1 MKVELFPFQETA
13 LEELRYKLSRA
24 LGEYQNTKR
33 TQILSFTAP
42 TGAGKTIVLT
52 ALIES
57 VLFGNALYPEQP
69 EAIFVWLS
77 DSPELNEQSKQKVE
91 AKSEKIRLNQCITI
105 SEESFNQEVFNDG
118 HIYFLNTQK
127 LSKSSNLTKHSNKRE
142 FIIWETL
149 QNKIRE
155 KSDRL
160 YFIIDEAHRGANN
173 DDIEEATT
181 IMQKFIKGSLQ
192 DNLQSMPVILGMSA
206 TTERFNKLVF
216 STSWTIQKVI
226 VPVEDVRS
234 SGLLK
239 DRIMGHNEL
248 LPCLQQMEIGRGVPL
263 QFSIASLFNLPSC

>member
-33 TQILSFTAP
+33 TQILSFPAP

-127 LSKSSNLTKHSNKRE
+127 LSKSSNLTK
-142 FIIWETL
+142 
-149 QNKIRE
+149 
-155 KSDRL
+155 
-160 YFIIDEAHRGANN
+160 Y
-173 DDIEEATT
+173 
-181 IMQKFIKGSLQ
+181 
-192 DNLQSMPVILGMSA
+192 
-206 TTERFNKLVF
+206 
-216 STSWTIQKVI
+216 
-226 VPVEDVRS
+226 
-234 SGLLK
+234 
-239 DRIMGHNEL
+239 
-248 LPCLQQMEIGRGVPL
+248 
-263 QFSIASLFNLPSC
+263 